1 MYLNPTLVDH
11 HVSDDI
17 KNGDWR
23 ISTYNYYYNIC
34 NNSSST
40 SFIEDIRKTLFNEI
54 DKADYNY
61 FVNPLSF
68 KNPNHQNLP
77 GRLRNYD
84 VITPIFRRYIGE
96 YISNSNIFHVVSAI
110 PDEENRYLKKVN
122 DYFYKLI
129 DKKAASKLAAKGFDV
144 PDAKGEEG
152 DDVNE
157 EFETFKKSFKDN
169 KTTRDAT
176 LLDYIKYST
185 RDEYLYAIL
194 YSDWI
199 LYSRY
204 YVDRYIDHNDIVKER
219 IDPMSAKHPNNGQEF
234 VDDYEAFWRE
244 IPMDFPTISNYFPD
258 LTAKELD
265 YIKLQLNRDGNS
277 SSHSSLLKGM
287 YIESVANEF
296 LASNAIT
303 PIYNGVINVGKLY
316 YKGFKRIAI
325 LKYTDLFGQV
335 QEMEVD
341 DDYELRIDAGDIGME
356 YVFYPTVYV
365 QYCIGAKDSGI
376 YTKPEEIAVQRH
388 KLNDLRKVKLPV
400 TGKCN
405 IATSLPDHSIVRI
418 CKDHQ
423 ILLNLLYLARERAI
437 AKNHGKIA
445 IIPKALLGSSDASI
459 EDNLYFMLADN
470 KLFIDT
476 SVPGTATFINALKEL
491 NLSDSEYI
499 TTLSNLISETKDA
512 AMEACDMNRQR
523 YGDVM
528 ASDGKSTNEQ
538 AIIRSSTGSA
548 LTNFVFNFA
557 RALDYNAD
565 IDFTKVAFINGKKAN
580 FVNTEGVEAMVEIE
594 GYGHANTEFNCY
606 CVSGAKYNRQLA
618 KFEELAFSAAQNGD
632 IGVAASAIVED
643 DISKLKVII
652 DKYEASKNKR
662 SQQAAEIQKQI
673 NDARD
678 QMTMSQSQA
687 NRDVLSDNN
696 KRDNETKLALKQV
709 DALIA
714 ELEINAEANSEAI
727 TSALNAAKLAIE
739 SSRGT
744 K

>member
-23 ISTYNYYYNIC
+23 ISTYNYYYNLC
-34 NNSSST
+34 DNSSST
-40 SFIEDIRKTLFNEI
+40 EFIEGIRKTLFNDI
-54 DKADYNY
+54 DKSEYNY
-61 FVNPLSF
+61 FVNPFNF
-68 KNPNHQNLP
+68 KGAKHQNLP

-84 VITPIFRRYIGE
+84 IITPIFRRYIGE

-129 DKKAASKLAAKGFDV
+129 DRKAAAKLSASGFDV
-144 PDAKGEEG
+144 PDAKAEEG
-152 DDVNE
+152 DNIND

-185 RDEYLYAIL
+185 KDEYLYAIL
-194 YSDWI
+194 YSDWV

-204 YVDRYIDHNDIVKER
+204 YIDRYIDHNDIVKER
-219 IDPMSAKHPNNGQEF
+219 IDPLSARHPNNGQEF

-244 IPMDFPTISNYFPD
+244 IPMDYPTIVNYFPN
-258 LTAKELD
+258 LTVDELA
-265 YIKLQLNRDGNS
+265 YVKQQLNRGTNS
-277 SSHSSLLKGM
+277 VGHSTLLRSM
-287 YIESVANEF
+287 YIEPVANEF
-296 LASNAIT
+296 LASNSMY
-303 PIYNGVINVGKLY
+303 PVYNGVISVGKLY

-325 LKYTDLFGQV
+325 LKYTDLFGV
-335 QEMEVD
+335 TQEMEVED
-341 DDYELRIDAGDIGME
+341 TYELRVDAGDISME

-376 YTKPEEIAVQRH
+376 YTKPEEITVQRH

-437 AKNHGKIA
+437 SKNHGKIA
-445 IIPKALLGSSDASI
+445 VIPKALLGSNEGTV
-459 EDNLYFMLADN
+459 EDNMYYMLADN

-476 SVPGTATFINALKEL
+476 SVPGTASFINALKEL

-499 TTLSNLISETKDA
+499 TTLSTLIGETKTA

-523 YGDVM
+523 FGDTM
-528 ASDGKSTNEQ
+528 ASDGKSVNEQ
-538 AIIRSSTGSA
+538 AIIRSSTGTA
-548 LTNFVFNFA
+548 LTNFVFNFS

-565 IDFTKVAFINGKKAN
+565 IDFTKVAFIDGKKAN
-580 FVNTEGVEAMVEIE
+580 FVNTEGVEAMIEIE

-632 IGVAASAIVED
+632 IGVAASAIAED

-652 DKYEASKNKR
+652 DKYEALKNKR
-662 SQQAAEIQKQI
+662 SQQSSEIQKQI
-673 NDARD
+673 NDARE
-678 QMTMSQSQA
+678 QMVKAEGQA
-687 NRDVLSDNN
+687 NRDVLTSNN
-696 KRDNETKLALKQV
+696 QRDNETKLALKQV
-709 DALIA
+709 DALIK
-714 ELEINAEANSEAI
+714 ELEVNADANNEAI
-727 TSALNAAKLAIE
+727 NSALAAAKLAID
-739 SSRGT
+739 STRTT